1 MELIVSFFTKIIDI
15 FFVVCSYQ
23 LQLAMRPMFHQGGV
37 FMYKDDSSK
46 GVNRRDFM
54 KVAGRYGLSSTLM
67 AAGGIAATASMTQ
80 LANAAADEKKK
91 RYAVEPKFKLKF
103 GASGF
108 NDKNLDI
115 QKSGQ
120 LFFAKDL
127 EERTNGAIR
136 VEFIG
141 SNAICGQTTCVKKTQ
156 QGIVD
161 IYSAST
167 QNSAGGAPYLNV
179 LDYAYM
185 FRSRADQFHFL
196 YSKKSEELLRKPLRE
211 KHKLQF
217 LFSHAELRGLQ
228 MGMKWADKPT
238 ITSIDQLAG
247 TKNRVTGTQLGRIA
261 MQLMELNP
269 VPVAWSETLD
279 ALKTGLIDGAETW
292 MGAVAYAGMA
302 PVVSQAVDLKFF
314 CGTEHT
320 AISMPVFEKMDSQL
334 QNDVMESAYTAQ
346 IFTQG
351 MNEAGLFDIVGGTVP
366 QKEGTV
372 FQKNNTRVATLS
384 DAELLKAEKMCS
396 PEYNEKPWEE
406 WRERL
411 NKWSGGHDTYKEI
424 YDIAREIPKDTS
436 VLNVKPQRW
445 WRA

>member
-1 MELIVSFFTKIIDI
+1 MTHK
-15 FFVVCSYQ
+15 
-23 LQLAMRPMFHQGGV
+23 
-37 FMYKDDSSK
+37 SK
-46 GVNRRDFM
+46 NISRRDFM
-54 KVAGRYGLSSTLM
+54 KVSASCGMTSTLI
-67 AAGGIAATASMTQ
+67 AAGIVGAGATLPQ
-80 LANAAADEKKK
+80 LAQAASETHKK
-91 RYAVEPKFKLKF
+91 RYTIKPKFTLKF

-108 NDKNLDI
+108 NEKNLDI

-141 SNAICGQTTCVKKTQ
+141 SNQICGQTTCVKKTQ
-156 QGIVD
+156 QQIVD

-185 FRSRADQFHFL
+185 FPSRASQYHFL
-196 YSKKSEELLRKPLRE
+196 YSKKSEALLREPLR
-211 KHKLQF
+211 KRHNLQF
-217 LFSHAELRGLQ
+217 LFSHCELRGLQ
-228 MGMKWADKPT
+228 LGMKWNDKPT
-238 ITSIDQLAG
+238 ITSVDQLAG

-261 MQLMELNP
+261 MQLMKLNP

-320 AISMPVFEKMDSQL
+320 AINLDVFNKLGSKL

-351 MNEAGLFDIVGGTVP
+351 MNEAGLFEIVGGTVP
-366 QKEGTV
+366 QKPGTI
-372 FQKNNTRVATLS
+372 FAKNNVRVATLS

-396 PEYNEKPWEE
+396 PQYVPKPWEQ

-411 NKWSGGHDTYKEI
+411 NKWSGGHDTYQEI
-424 YDIAREIPKDTS
+424 FDIAREIPKDMS
-436 VLNVKPQRW
+436 AVNVKPQRW
-445 WRA
+445 WIS

>member
-1 MELIVSFFTKIIDI
+1 
-15 FFVVCSYQ
+15 
-23 LQLAMRPMFHQGGV
+23 
-37 FMYKDDSSK
+37 MYKDNTK
-46 GVNRRDFM
+46 GISRRDFM
-54 KVAGRYGLSSTLM
+54 KVASRYGMSSTLM
-67 AAGGIAATASMTQ
+67 AAGALTATASMTQ
-80 LANAAADEKKK
+80 LAQAASHEKKK
-91 RYAVEPKFKLKF
+91 RYAIEPKFKLKF

-120 LFFAKDL
+120 LFFARDL

-141 SNAICGQTTCVKKTQ
+141 SNAICGQTNCVKKTQ

-185 FRSRADQFHFL
+185 FPSRAAQYHFL
-196 YSKKSEELLRKPLRE
+196 YSNKSEDLLRKPLRE
-211 KHKLQF
+211 KHKLEF
-217 LFSHAELRGLQ
+217 LFSHCELRGLQ

-238 ITSIDQLAG
+238 ITSVEQLAG

-261 MQLMELNP
+261 MQLMNLNP

-320 AISMPVFEKMDSQL
+320 SMSTPIFDKLGSDL
-334 QNDVMESAYTAQ
+334 QDAVMESAYTSQ

-351 MNEAGLFDIVGGTVP
+351 MNEAALFDIVGGSNP
-366 QKEGTV
+366 QKPDTI
-372 FQKNNTRVATLS
+372 FAKNNTRVATLS
-384 DAELLKAEKMCS
+384 DAELKKAEEMCS
-396 PEYNEKPWEE
+396 PEFNPKPWEQ

-411 NKWSGGHDTYKEI
+411 NKWSGGHDTYKDI
-424 YDIAREIPKDTS
+424 YDIAREIPKDMS
-436 VLNVKPQRW
+436 AVNVKPNRW
-445 WRA
+445 WRG